1 MANRIVSIQNVT
13 KWFGQTLAVDDF
25 SLDIIEGELV
35 TLLGPSG
42 CGKTTLLRIIAGL
55 EEAALGR
62 VEIADQDMEG
72 FPPHKR
78 PVNMVFQ
85 KYALFP
91 HLDVFENIAFGLRLK
106 RLPQHEIDK
115 NVKRMLELVRL
126 PGFEQRRSRQLSG
139 GESQRVA
146 LARALVMEPKV
157 LLLDEPLGA
166 LDLKIRQQL
175 EIELKR
181 IHAELGTTFLYVT
194 HDQGEAMTISDR
206 IAIMNDGRLVQVGT
220 PQEIYNN
227 PHCTFCASFVGE
239 SNILTGQ
246 VTGFTPE
253 STLVEV
259 EALRIEAR
267 LNEGA
272 EQGQAV
278 KLLIRPEVVSVG
290 AHLER
295 HDNLLQGKLI
305 DATFLGSSVAYLIDI
320 KAETPFQAEQA
331 VKEDTRLFR
340 PGDVVSIGWSAR
352 DTLVLLE

>member
-1 MANRIVSIQNVT
+1 MANYIVSIQNVT
-13 KWFGQTLAVDDF
+13 KWFGQTLAADNF

-55 EEAALGR
+55 EEATWGR
-62 VEIADQDMEG
+62 VEIAGQDMEG

-106 RLPQHEIDK
+106 RLTEDEIEK
-115 NVKRMLELVRL
+115 KVKRMLELVRL
-126 PGFEQRRSRQLSG
+126 PGFEQRTTAQVSG

-157 LLLDEPLGA
+157 LVLDEPLGA

-220 PQEIYNN
+220 PQEIYNDPN
-227 PHCTFCASFVGE
+227 CTFCASFVGE
-239 SNILTGQ
+239 SNILTGR

-253 STLVEV
+253 STLVDV
-259 EALRIEAR
+259 EGLTIKAR
-267 LNEGA
+267 LNEEA
-272 EQGQAV
+272 EEGQTV
-278 KLLIRPEVVSVG
+278 NLLIRPEVLSVG
-290 AHLER
+290 ADQER
-295 HDNLLQGKLI
+295 HDNLLHGKLI
-305 DATFLGSSVAYLIDI
+305 DATFLGSSVIYRIDANRD
-320 KAETPFQAEQA
+320 KPLQVDKA
-331 VKEDTRLFR
+331 VKEGTRLFR
-340 PGDVVSIGWSAR
+340 RGDVVAVGWSAR